1 MYFST
6 VKMLLFC
13 LFFVAFGVSAQLPDT
28 TWNKRSYWVGGTDL
42 VLGGGSVALLSAV
55 WYKEYPKSKFHT
67 FNDSNEW
74 LYMDKLGHA
83 YTAYKLSTVNYAA
96 WRWARMPKKKAV
108 FVSGG
113 IAWTYQLSVE
123 ILDGFSAEWGFS
135 WADLTANTA
144 GVGLFIGQQL
154 AWDEQRFQL
163 KFGYKPSPYAAIRPN
178 TLGSNFSE
186 RLLKDY
192 NAQSYWLCV
201 APGTFFK
208 ESKFPK
214 WIQIGFG
221 YSIDAKLNGDLNAYT
236 DLNTGK
242 SYFAKSEY
250 ALSLDI
256 DWSQLPI
263 KKPWL
268 KKVLK
273 PLNAIKIPFPAV
285 FWRNGVC
292 YFGMF

>member
-1 MYFST
+1 MYFPR
-6 VKMLLFC
+6 VKVPLLC
-13 LFFVAFGVSAQLPDT
+13 LFFVAFSVSAQLADT
-28 TWNKRSYWVGGTDL
+28 TWNKRSYWVAGTEL
-42 VLGGGSVALLSAV
+42 ALGGGSVALLSAV
-55 WYKEYPKSKFHT
+55 WYQEYPKSKFHS

-74 LYMDKLGHA
+74 LYMDKLGHS
-83 YTAYKLSTVNYAA
+83 YTAYKLSMVNYAA
-96 WRWARMPKKKAV
+96 WRWARMPKKKATLL
-108 FVSGG
+108 SGG

-123 ILDGFSAEWGFS
+123 VLDGFSAEWGFS

-144 GVGLFIGQQL
+144 GIGLFIGQQL
-154 AWDEQRFQL
+154 GWDEQRFQL
-163 KFGYKPSPYAAIRPN
+163 KFGYKPSSYAAIRPN

-201 APGTFFK
+201 APGTFFR

-221 YSIDAKLNGDLNAYT
+221 YSIDAKLNGDSNTYL

-242 SYFAKSEY
+242 TYFAKQEY
-250 ALSLDI
+250 AISLDL

-268 KKVLK
+268 KKLLK
-273 PLNAIKIPFPAV
+273 PLNTIKIPFPAV

>member
-1 MYFST
+1 
-6 VKMLLFC
+6 MLLFC
-13 LFFVAFGVSAQLPDT
+13 LFFVAFGVSAQLSDT
-28 TWNKRSYWVGGTDL
+28 TWNKRSYWVGGTNL
-42 VLGGGSVALLSAV
+42 ALGGGSVALLSAV

-74 LYMDKLGHA
+74 LYMDKLGHV

-96 WRWARMPKKKAV
+96 WRWARMLKKKAV

-144 GVGLFIGQQL
+144 GIGLFIGQQL

-221 YSIDAKLNGDLNAYT
+221 YSIDAKLNGDLNTYT

-242 SYFAKSEY
+242 SYFAKQEY
-250 ALSLDI
+250 AISLDV